1 MNYSI
6 YFLLLLILLVGF
18 TSCTSDDSAASR
30 GVVTFAFDDGTL
42 DHYTTAYPLFEKHG
56 ASATTFIITN
66 LTSFENETLLSWE
79 YIHELSAAGWDVQ
92 SHSVSHP
99 FLTTLSEDAMLFE
112 LMHSKQ
118 VLEKQGF
125 LVNTFAPPYGDMD
138 EDIHQQILRHYAIVR
153 PSEYGFNNR
162 SVIDFTR
169 IKSIWIVNTSSID
182 ELTSFVD
189 EAYEN
194 DYWLVF
200 MVHLVKED
208 LSKEYTVHP
217 DTLNALLAYVR
228 ENDMPIKTIAE
239 VYNEQN

>member
-6 YFLLLLILLVGF
+6 PFLFLLVLLGVF
-18 TSCTSDDSAASR
+18 TSCTPDNSVASR

-42 DHYTTAYPLFEKHG
+42 DHYTTAYPLFENYD

-66 LTSFENETLLSWE
+66 RSTFENETLLTWSQ
-79 YIHELSAAGWDVQ
+79 IHELSAAGWDVQ
-92 SHSVSHP
+92 SHSVSHS
-99 FLTTLSEDAMLFE
+99 FLTTLSEDAVLFE
-112 LMHSKQ
+112 LAHSKK
-118 VLEKQGF
+118 VLEAQGF
-125 LVNTFAPPYGDMD
+125 VVNAFAPPYGDMD
-138 EDIHQQILRHYAIVR
+138 ESVHQQILRHYAIVR

-189 EAYEN
+189 EAYEH

-200 MVHLVKED
+200 MIHLVKED
-208 LSKEYTVHP
+208 LSKEYTIHP
-217 DTLNALLAYVR
+217 DTLDALLSYVR
-228 ENDMPIKTIAE
+228 EKNMPIQTIAE
-239 VYNEQN
+239 VYDEKN